1 MGYLSDREG
10 VAFVAGG
17 TGGIGV
23 EICRTLAREGADI
36 VFSYRSNADAAAS
49 LAREIEDSG
58 RRARAV
64 QVDLSETP
72 AVAEAV
78 RDAAGVGLH
87 TVVYAAGPHV
97 AQRYVST
104 IDPADMWEQCRNDV
118 LAFYN
123 LVHPSLPALREARG
137 SIVAVTTV
145 ATDRF
150 VKRDVLSSAPK
161 GAVEAIVQALAS
173 EEGRFGVRANS
184 VGPGILEHGM
194 VRELRASGDI
204 DESILEATIA
214 TIALRRLGAASDIA
228 EAVAFL
234 ASDRAGYITGQKIA
248 VDGGYSI

>member
-1 MGYLSDREG
+1 MGDLSGRDG

-17 TGGIGV
+17 TGGIGMEV
-23 EICRTLAREGADI
+23 CRTLAREGADV
-36 VFSYRSNADAAAS
+36 VFTYRSNADAAAS
-49 LAREIEDSG
+49 LAREIEQIG
-58 RRARAV
+58 RRVRPM
-64 QVDLSETP
+64 QVDLAETA
-72 AVAEAV
+72 AVAEVV
-78 RDAAGVGLH
+78 REAAGEGLH
-87 TVVYAAGPHV
+87 SLVYAAGPHV

-104 IDPADMWEQCRNDV
+104 IEPADMWEQCRNDV

-123 LVHPSLPALREARG
+123 LVHPALVPLREAQG
-137 SIVAVTTV
+137 AIVAVTTV

-173 EEGRFGVRANS
+173 EEGRFGVRANC

-194 VRELRASGDI
+194 VRELRAQGDI
-204 DESILEATIA
+204 DESILEATVA
-214 TIALRRLGAASDIA
+214 TIALRRLGAATDIA

-234 ASDRAGYITGQKIA
+234 VSDRSGYITGQKID